1 MSRIASQSTVQPD
14 RRGLASRNE
23 IATMSL
29 LAANVIWGSSFV
41 ATKPLLDSLA
51 PATLAVSRL
60 VIALAVLFPIL
71 LKRGRRPDLRPG
83 TAILGATGFFLV
95 FYLQNL
101 GLERTSATNAALL
114 QSCAP
119 AITLVIA
126 FAIVRRVPSLS
137 RGAAILA
144 SVAGVAILVGV
155 ESGFQSMSI
164 NHGDGLILVSALALA
179 VYFVVGKELFSSRDS
194 LALVTGASIY
204 GLLMLAPFS
213 AVEIASG
220 GTSAPGIH
228 GTLCLV
234 YLGLGA
240 SALAYV
246 LEATGLRQF
255 EADQVATFTNLGPVI
270 GVVAAMVFLGE
281 GLGSWEYIGGIVVVA
296 GAWLAL
302 KADSKA
308 LIKGET
314 LPRASSTELPIP
326 QSSTEDL

>member
-1 MSRIASQSTVQPD
+1 MSRFVSQSTGRQHGL
-14 RRGLASRNE
+14 GLASRNDT
-23 IATMSL
+23 ATISL

-60 VIALAVLFPIL
+60 VIALAIL
-71 LKRGRRPDLRPG
+71 LPALLMRGRRPDLRPG
-83 TAILGATGFFLV
+83 TVILGGTGFFLV

-101 GLERTSATNAALL
+101 GLERTSAANAALL

-119 AITLVIA
+119 AITIVIA
-126 FAIVRRVPSLS
+126 SAVVRCLPSLR

-144 SVAGVAILVGV
+144 SVTGVSILVGV
-155 ESGFQSMSI
+155 ESGFQSTSI
-164 NHGDGLILVSALALA
+164 SHGDGLILASALALA
-179 VYFVVGKELFSSRDS
+179 VYFVVGRELFSSRDS

-220 GTSAPGIH
+220 GTSAPGIY
-228 GTLCLV
+228 GMLSLV
-234 YLGLGA
+234 YLGFGA
-240 SALAYV
+240 SALAYM
-246 LEATGLRQF
+246 LEATGLRRF

-281 GLGSWEYIGGIVVVA
+281 GLVSWEYIGGTVVVV
-296 GAWLAL
+296 GAWLSL
-302 KADSKA
+302 KSDTKPV
-308 LIKGET
+308 LTIKN
-314 LPRASSTELPIP
+314 LPGTTTKELSSP
-326 QSSTEDL
+326 QSRVE